1 MRWQPVLA
9 AHTNPEMTTRL
20 LTTVSAV
27 IEAATG
33 IALIAVPDLVA
44 RVLLGTG
51 LSDSGMAIGRLAGC
65 ALLSLGLA
73 CWPTADSVTPSAVRA
88 LFAYNLLA
96 ALYLGYLRVS
106 GEFVAFLLWPACALH
121 AGLAILFARTI
132 YRQVSSSTASS
143 SKQVVRQKQ

>member
-1 MRWQPVLA
+1 
-9 AHTNPEMTTRL
+9 MTTRL

-33 IALIAVPDLVA
+33 FALIAVPELVA

-51 LSDSGMAIGRLAGC
+51 LSDSGMAVGRLAGC
-65 ALLSLGLA
+65 ALLSLALA
-73 CWPTADSVTPSAVRA
+73 CWPTTDSTISSAVRA
-88 LFAYNLLA
+88 MFAYNLLA

-121 AGLAILFARTI
+121 AGLALLFARPAYGT
-132 YRQVSSSTASS
+132 VSAAKAARASN
-143 SKQVVRQKQ
+143 

>member
-1 MRWQPVLA
+1 
-9 AHTNPEMTTRL
+9 MTTRL
-20 LTTVSAV
+20 LTTVSAG

-33 IALIAVPDLVA
+33 IALIAIPELVA
-44 RVLLGTG
+44 RVLLGAD
-51 LSDSGMAIGRLAGC
+51 LSHTGMAVGRLAGC

-73 CWPTADSVTPSAVRA
+73 CWPTADSITPSAVRA

-121 AGLAILFARTI
+121 AGLAILFVRTI
-132 YRQVSSSTASS
+132 YRKVSSRKGSS
-143 SKQVVRQKQ
+143 SKQAVSQNQ